1 MWGSSFN
8 VNDNLLVSYGEA
20 ETKQGQVSSSVNST
34 VLMEMETFQIAYTM
48 GGASIK
54 IAETEITNAVYST
67 SSASADRD
75 ATTVSLALAF

>member
-1 MWGSSFN
+1 MES
-8 VNDNLLVSYGEA
+8 
-20 ETKQGQVSSSVNST
+20 KQGQVSSSFNST
-34 VLMEMETFQIAYTM
+34 KIMEMESIQIAYTM

-75 ATTVSLALAF
+75 ATTLSLALAF